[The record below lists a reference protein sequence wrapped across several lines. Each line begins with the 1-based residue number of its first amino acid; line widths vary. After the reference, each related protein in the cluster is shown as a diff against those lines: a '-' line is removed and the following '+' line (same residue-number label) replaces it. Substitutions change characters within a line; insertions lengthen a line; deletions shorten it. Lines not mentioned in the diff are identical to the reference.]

1 MKDSENPNTSTPT
14 THALELPEDVEFK
27 TPTGDG
33 RAALER
39 MASTATVPTT
49 VYSQEM
55 MDSIIVDTIAPNETL
70 WRAFAKPSAKAD
82 FIKAAIDPTRSM
94 VKSMLSVVAAGQWPT
109 LDACIPPGSILEDV
123 DRMFFSGTD
132 IPRELPFFTVLHYI
146 SAMLLQQDVQI
157 EVEGRTTRPDFWTI
171 ALAPSGAGKTFTQN
185 IIQEIFGNGVKQF
198 PEAASAAKFVECLRD
213 NNHSLW
219 LRDEFAQYL
228 GAVETQS
235 HMAQVKDFLLRTYD
249 NNDIAHRTKEEDVVV
264 EDPALTIFGT
274 TPFATIKKYLS
285 AESLVDGFAQRFAF
299 VVAERDGRR
308 VKPIYQTKAHL
319 PEIQEKWAKNL
330 ATQFHKVYHVD
341 EVGIAAYEEAFYMIV
356 DRSGSESIDES
367 FSRRIMWRSMKYA
380 LIYHVIT
387 GKTDDVLH
395 AEDLTYAARLAALNL
410 RDLRRL
416 MDQYDMP
423 AFSDL
428 SGKVK
433 AFITRRAAEGKATSK
448 RDLVAGVRGVGNAA
462 AAQEMLEFLAEDP
475 NLAIHIE
482 LTSTRTAKAVTKA
495 DAGRSSP

>member
-1 MKDSENPNTSTPT
+1 MKESENQTQSTTPVEAPASPVPT
-14 THALELPEDVEFK
+14 VIYEMKQPADTAQAMD
-27 TPTGDG
+27 
-33 RAALER
+33 AAVLTA
-39 MASTATVPTT
+39 ASKVPTT
-49 VYSQEM
+49 VYSQEH
-55 MDSIIVDTIAPNETL
+55 IENYIVDSIAPNEEL
-70 WRAFAKPSAKAD
+70 WRAFAKPSNKAK
-82 FIKAAIDPTRSM
+82 FIQAAIDPTRSM
-94 VKSMLSVVAAGQWPT
+94 VKSMLSVVAGGKWPT
-109 LDACIPPGSILEDV
+109 LDACIPPGTILDDV
-123 DRMFFSGTD
+123 DRMFYEGTD
-132 IPRELPFFTVLHYI
+132 IPRELPFFTVLHYL

-185 IIQEIFGNGVKQF
+185 VIEEIFGKGVQQF

-228 GAVETQS
+228 RSVETQS

-249 NNDIAHRTKEEDVVV
+249 NNTIEHRTKEEDVIVA
-264 EDPALTIFGT
+264 DPALTIFGT
-274 TPFATIKKYLS
+274 TPLATIKNYLS

-299 VVAERDGRR
+299 VVAERDGRK
-308 VKPIYQTKAHL
+308 VKPIYQTKARL
-319 PEIQEKWAKNL
+319 PAIQQKWAANL

-341 EVGIAAYEEAFYMIV
+341 DVGIAAYEEAFYMIV

-423 AFSDL
+423 AFNDISQ
-428 SGKVK
+428 KAK
-433 AFITRRAAEGKATSK
+433 AFIERRAATGTKTSK
-448 RDLVAGVRGVGNAA
+448 RDLVAGVRGVGKAA
-462 AAQEMLEFLAEDP
+462 EAQEMLEFLAEDP
-475 NLAIHIE
+475 TLAPHIE
-482 LTSTRTAKAVTKA
+482 LTSTRTAKAAANKA
-495 DAGRSSP
+495 KS